1 MPSSLPFNLRV
12 LFVSQA
18 RPQGFP
24 MIQRKDI
31 PFRNVSYL
39 LKSMSARKHST
50 QGRRISPRF
59 HPACFPWKT
68 FFIHVMIT
76 ESPCHIKAAP
86 RWYSVSRNIRAIA
99 PCRLLS
105 EMTGQLT
112 VLFNAFT
119 TVILHHK
126 HRICQPPIAF
136 TILEI
141 PISLMRSYSCFLLIA
156 HHLAFQPLHD
166 FLLKP

>member
-1 MPSSLPFNLRV
+1 
-12 LFVSQA
+12 
-18 RPQGFP
+18 
-24 MIQRKDI
+24 
-31 PFRNVSYL
+31 
-39 LKSMSARKHST
+39 
-50 QGRRISPRF
+50 
-59 HPACFPWKT
+59 
-68 FFIHVMIT
+68 MIT

-86 RWYSVSRNIRAIA
+86 RWYSVSRNIKALT
-99 PCRLLS
+99 PNRLLS
-105 EMTGQLT
+105 EMAGQPT